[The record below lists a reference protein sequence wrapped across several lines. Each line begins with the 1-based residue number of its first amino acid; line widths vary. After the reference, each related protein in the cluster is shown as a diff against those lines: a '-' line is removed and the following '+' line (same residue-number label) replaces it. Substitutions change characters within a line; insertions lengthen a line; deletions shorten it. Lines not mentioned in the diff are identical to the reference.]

1 LSWLGGGVV
10 VLKFSGLSLMP
21 RGGPRFASRK
31 LSIYSRRK
39 LAAIDGRTLEAR
51 RERQIV
57 AELTEHVG
65 GAPSTV
71 QRILIARASRL
82 LVTVE
87 NLEKQII
94 EGGEV
99 GDLAGR
105 QVLAWVNSLRQILS
119 LLGIERPQ
127 QMPKRLA
134 DVLKVKAVA

>member
-1 LSWLGGGVV
+1 
-10 VLKFSGLSLMP
+10 M
-21 RGGPRFASRK
+21 
-31 LSIYSRRK
+31 
-39 LAAIDGRTLEAR
+39 
-51 RERQIV
+51 
-57 AELTEHVG
+57 
-65 GAPSTV
+65 

-105 QVLAWVNSLRQILS
+105 QVLAWVNSLRRILS
-119 LLGIERPQ
+119 LLRIERPQ